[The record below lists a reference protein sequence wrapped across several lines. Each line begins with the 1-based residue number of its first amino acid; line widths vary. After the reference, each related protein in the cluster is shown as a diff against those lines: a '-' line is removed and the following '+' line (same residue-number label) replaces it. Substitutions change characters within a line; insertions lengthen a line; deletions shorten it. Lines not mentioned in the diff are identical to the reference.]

1 MQSQSN
7 QIIEFVS
14 VVHITI
20 EIDMNKNNFLV
31 NLFDEKRV
39 LICILA
45 CWTVISSAVFGYILL
60 KDESTFLMCGP
71 NNHNKLFGVPLD
83 NWHKWS
89 AVALYTFIATCIAS
103 FSGDA
108 IFPFV
113 SNVIMDP
120 KTKYIPYSKFT
131 CLMIIQTFTIYE
143 VCFHVI
149 GTFVALTQIDFTLI
163 RITADLLINYYTT
176 GWFLRG
182 KTVDKNKYDEWKK
195 ENDDSN
201 NVSNEMNEI
210 KTDRKSGAEK
220 ENEQDDSIHDKF
232 AVQSNEKE
240 NELLLTQ

>member
-1 MQSQSN
+1 MS
-7 QIIEFVS
+7 
-14 VVHITI
+14 T
-20 EIDMNKNNFLV
+20 NNFLV

-45 CWTVISSAVFGYILL
+45 CWTIISSIVFGYILL
-60 KDESTFLMCGP
+60 KDGSTFLICGP
-71 NNHNKLFGVPLD
+71 NDHNKLFGVPLN
-83 NWHKWS
+83 NWHKWC

-120 KTKYIPYSKFT
+120 KTKYIPYIKFT
-131 CLMIIQTFTIYE
+131 CLIIIQTFTIYE

-182 KTVDKNKYDEWKK
+182 KIVDKTKYDEWKK
-195 ENDDSN
+195 ENDESN
-201 NVSNEMNEI
+201 TVLKEMNDI
-210 KTDRKSGAEK
+210 KTDVNASDENGNKQDDSVHDKFSMQNNEK
-220 ENEQDDSIHDKF
+220 ENEQ
-232 AVQSNEKE
+232 
-240 NELLLTQ
+240 LLTQ

>member
-1 MQSQSN
+1 
-7 QIIEFVS
+7 
-14 VVHITI
+14 
-20 EIDMNKNNFLV
+20 MNTNNFLV

-45 CWTVISSAVFGYILL
+45 CWTIISSIVFGYILL
-60 KDESTFLMCGP
+60 KDGSTFLICGP
-71 NNHNKLFGVPLD
+71 NDHNKLFGVPLN
-83 NWHKWS
+83 NWHKWC

-131 CLMIIQTFTIYE
+131 CLIIIQTFTIYE

-163 RITADLLINYYTT
+163 RIAADLFINYYTT

-182 KTVDKNKYDEWKK
+182 KIVNKTKYDEWKK
-195 ENDDSN
+195 ENDESN
-201 NVSNEMNEI
+201 TVLKEMNDI
-210 KTDRKSGAEK
+210 KTDVNASDENGNEQDDSVHDKFSMQNNEK
-220 ENEQDDSIHDKF
+220 ENEQ
-232 AVQSNEKE
+232 
-240 NELLLTQ
+240 LLTQ

>member
-1 MQSQSN
+1 MK
-7 QIIEFVS
+7 I
-14 VVHITI
+14 
-20 EIDMNKNNFLV
+20 V

-45 CWTVISSAVFGYILL
+45 CWTIISSIVFGYILL
-60 KDESTFLMCGP
+60 KDGSTFLICGP
-71 NNHNKLFGVPLD
+71 NDHNKLFGVPLN
-83 NWHKWS
+83 NWHKWCV
-89 AVALYTFIATCIAS
+89 VALYTFIATCIAS

-163 RITADLLINYYTT
+163 RIAADLFINYCTT

-182 KTVDKNKYDEWKK
+182 KIVDKSKYDEWKK
-195 ENDDSN
+195 ENDETN
-201 NVSNEMNEI
+201 TVSKEMNEI
-210 KTDRKSGAEK
+210 KTDVNASDEN
-220 ENEQDDSIHDKF
+220 ENEQDDSVHDKF
-232 AVQSNEKE
+232 AMQNNEKE
-240 NELLLTQ
+240 NEQLLVQ

>member
-1 MQSQSN
+1 
-7 QIIEFVS
+7 
-14 VVHITI
+14 
-20 EIDMNKNNFLV
+20 MNTNNFLV

-45 CWTVISSAVFGYILL
+45 CWTIISSIVFGYILL
-60 KDESTFLMCGP
+60 KDGSTFLICGP
-71 NNHNKLFGVPLD
+71 NDHNKLFGVPLN
-83 NWHKWS
+83 NWHKWC

-131 CLMIIQTFTIYE
+131 CLIIIQTFTIYE

-163 RITADLLINYYTT
+163 RIAADLLINYYTT

-182 KTVDKNKYDEWKK
+182 KIVNKTKYDEWKK
-195 ENDDSN
+195 ENDESN
-201 NVSNEMNEI
+201 TVLKEMNDI
-210 KTDRKSGAEK
+210 KTDVNASDENGNKQDDSVHDKFSMQNNEK
-220 ENEQDDSIHDKF
+220 ENEQ
-232 AVQSNEKE
+232 
-240 NELLLTQ
+240 LLTQ

>member
-1 MQSQSN
+1 
-7 QIIEFVS
+7 
-14 VVHITI
+14 
-20 EIDMNKNNFLV
+20 MNKNNFLV

-45 CWTVISSAVFGYILL
+45 CWTIISSIVFGYILL
-60 KDESTFLMCGP
+60 KDGSTFLICGP
-71 NNHNKLFGVPLD
+71 NDHNKLFGVPLD
-83 NWHKWS
+83 NWHKWC

-131 CLMIIQTFTIYE
+131 CLIIIQTFTIYE

-163 RITADLLINYYTT
+163 RIAADLLINYYTT

-182 KTVDKNKYDEWKK
+182 KIVDKTKYDEWKK
-195 ENDDSN
+195 ENDESN
-201 NVSNEMNEI
+201 TVSKEMNDI
-210 KTDRKSGAEK
+210 KTDVNASDENGNEQDDSVHDKFYMQNTEK
-220 ENEQDDSIHDKF
+220 ENEQ
-232 AVQSNEKE
+232 
-240 NELLLTQ
+240 LLTQ

>member
-1 MQSQSN
+1 
-7 QIIEFVS
+7 
-14 VVHITI
+14 
-20 EIDMNKNNFLV
+20 MNTNNFLV

-45 CWTVISSAVFGYILL
+45 CWTITSSIVFGYILL
-60 KDESTFLMCGP
+60 KDGSTFLICGP
-71 NNHNKLFGVPLD
+71 NDHNKLFGVPLN
-83 NWHKWS
+83 NWHKWC

-131 CLMIIQTFTIYE
+131 CLIIIQTFTIYE

-163 RITADLLINYYTT
+163 RIAADLFINYYTT

-182 KTVDKNKYDEWKK
+182 KIVNKTKYDEWKK
-195 ENDDSN
+195 ENDESN
-201 NVSNEMNEI
+201 TVLKEMNDI
-210 KTDRKSGAEK
+210 KTDVNASDENGNKQDDSVHDKFSMQNNEK
-220 ENEQDDSIHDKF
+220 ENEQ
-232 AVQSNEKE
+232 
-240 NELLLTQ
+240 LLTQ

>member
-1 MQSQSN
+1 
-7 QIIEFVS
+7 
-14 VVHITI
+14 
-20 EIDMNKNNFLV
+20 MNTNNFLV

-45 CWTVISSAVFGYILL
+45 CWTIISSIVFGYILL
-60 KDESTFLMCGP
+60 KDGSTFLICGP
-71 NNHNKLFGVPLD
+71 NDHNKLFGVPLN
-83 NWHKWS
+83 NWHKWC

-131 CLMIIQTFTIYE
+131 CLIIIQTFTIYE

-163 RITADLLINYYTT
+163 RIAADLLINYYTT

-182 KTVDKNKYDEWKK
+182 KIVNKTKYDEWKK
-195 ENDDSN
+195 ENDESN
-201 NVSNEMNEI
+201 TVLKEMNDI
-210 KTDRKSGAEK
+210 KTDVNASDENGNEQDDSVHDKFSMQNNEK
-220 ENEQDDSIHDKF
+220 ENEQ
-232 AVQSNEKE
+232 
-240 NELLLTQ
+240 LLTQ

>member
-1 MQSQSN
+1 
-7 QIIEFVS
+7 
-14 VVHITI
+14 
-20 EIDMNKNNFLV
+20 MNTNNFLV

-45 CWTVISSAVFGYILL
+45 CWTITSSIVFGYILL
-60 KDESTFLMCGP
+60 KDGSTFLICGP
-71 NNHNKLFGVPLD
+71 NDHNKLFGVPLN
-83 NWHKWS
+83 NWHKWC

-131 CLMIIQTFTIYE
+131 CLIIIQTFTIYE

-163 RITADLLINYYTT
+163 RIAADLLINYYTT

-182 KTVDKNKYDEWKK
+182 KIVNKTKYDEWKK
-195 ENDDSN
+195 ENDESN
-201 NVSNEMNEI
+201 TVLKEMNDI
-210 KTDRKSGAEK
+210 KTDVNASDENGNKQDDSVHDKFSMQNNEK
-220 ENEQDDSIHDKF
+220 ENEQ
-232 AVQSNEKE
+232 
-240 NELLLTQ
+240 LLTQ